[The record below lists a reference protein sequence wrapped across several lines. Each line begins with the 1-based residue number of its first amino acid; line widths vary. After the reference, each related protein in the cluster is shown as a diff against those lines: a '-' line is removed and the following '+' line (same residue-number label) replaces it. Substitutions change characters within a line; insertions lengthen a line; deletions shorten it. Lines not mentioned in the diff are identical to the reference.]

1 MRILIAEDD
10 PLILE
15 AYVVLLEGRG
25 HTVKATANG
34 SECVRAYTQ
43 AASYSSA
50 GYGVGRPFDALL
62 LDYMMPEKDGMQVAR
77 EILALNPRQRIIF
90 ASAFVKETLQESI
103 SELGRVI
110 ELVQKPFGMD
120 TLVNVIEDTEIYSRL
135 EKLNVDVKALREVHP
150 THDQIEGLLKGLGR
164 IMNTPF

>member
-1 MRILIAEDD
+1 MKILIAEDD
-10 PLILE
+10 PLILG

-25 HTVKATANG
+25 HAVKATVNG
-34 SECVRAYTQ
+34 NECVRAYSQ
-43 AASYSSA
+43 AASYSST

-90 ASAFVKETLQESI
+90 ASAFVKETLEESI

-110 ELVQKPFGMD
+110 ELVQKPFSMK
-120 TLVNVIEDTEIYSRL
+120 TLVNVIEDAEIYARL
-135 EKLNVDVKALREVHP
+135 EKLNVDVKALKEVQP
-150 THDQIEGLLKGLGR
+150 THDQIEGLLKGLGT
-164 IMNTPF
+164 IMKVSF